1 MGVGL
6 KRHWRKGRG
15 DSTITL
21 SGSFAVQGKRN
32 REPGKRKT
40 WYREDSFIKMGKI
53 IACFMVLG
61 MTQWRGEI
69 GDAGEGGMGESLEL

>member
-1 MGVGL
+1 MGL

-69 GDAGEGGMGESLEL
+69 DDAGEGGMGESLEL